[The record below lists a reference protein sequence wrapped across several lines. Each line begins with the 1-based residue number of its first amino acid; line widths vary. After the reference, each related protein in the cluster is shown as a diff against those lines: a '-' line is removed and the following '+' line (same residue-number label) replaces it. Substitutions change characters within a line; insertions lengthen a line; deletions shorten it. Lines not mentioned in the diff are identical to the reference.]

1 MSKNYD
7 SDIDWIYDTA
17 SSDDETDL
25 LQNKNKRRG
34 RPSIHEKYPEII
46 TCVKTLIEQGS
57 AEAHLRRRDSVMY
70 TNGLSLNDIVMH
82 VKKTLGITVSRHT
95 IHRLMLPPR
104 KKNTASKNYKC
115 LIDAR
120 VPPKRNTKEKKTH
133 DDFHFTCGQV
143 RIVNEMGYLCKENTL
158 MLSVDNK
165 NKVDVGIPANSR
177 RTKIRT
183 FHLVNEAPNYNDHD
197 FPNPNS
203 KLVPAGYQILKDRIQ
218 RSRSLSPAKKITFRR
233 KRSLSEGS
241 NIDNQLKRFVRI
253 SKDKLN
259 RSIINWPRSG
269 KLLVQLY
276 PSRLIESTNVMHVN
290 HMINLIEKERKIK
303 EIVNVVAIAD
313 GGPDWSVKGI
323 INFMSMGLI
332 LYCIIKLCLYKLL
345 FF

>member
-57 AEAHLRRRDSVMY
+57 AEAYLRRRDSVMY

-143 RIVNEMGYLCKENTL
+143 RIVNEMGYLCKEIKQQLQALYTEEEL
-158 MLSVDNK
+158 A
-165 NKVDVGIPANSR
+165 VG
-177 RTKIRT
+177 
-183 FHLVNEAPNYNDHD
+183 
-197 FPNPNS
+197 
-203 KLVPAGYQILKDRIQ
+203 RIQ
-218 RSRSLSPAKKITFRR
+218 GGVRNYQTGALNTSSLSPNRMSVIVRQAKKRYSDEFMEM
-233 KRSLSEGS
+233 K
-241 NIDNQLKRFVRI
+241 N
-253 SKDKLN
+253 LN
-259 RSIINWPRSG
+259 
-269 KLLVQLY
+269 
-276 PSRLIESTNVMHVN
+276 
-290 HMINLIEKERKIK
+290 
-303 EIVNVVAIAD
+303 EIVNSKCRQVKRKLIAKQKARD
-313 GGPDWSVKGI
+313 NV
-323 INFMSMGLI
+323 
-332 LYCIIKLCLYKLL
+332 
-345 FF
+345 